1 MAVRVTDG
9 VERVTEKLVE
19 GAESGCRQ
27 GCFMNDF

>member
-19 GAESGCRQ
+19 GAESDAGFSYR
-27 GCFMNDF
+27 